1 MPEPAARRSMGAFRF
16 GFLYIGSFCG
26 MRGFLGVGAISCI
39 VSHERSEKPYVR
51 NNYCSTACA
60 HEWYGQHMKDT
71 VPVPPTTLER
81 VVANIGSVKSLLIHT
96 FIFAASFLMALLG
109 IVEWEIMLLVLTTLV
124 SLEAIYL
131 SLLIQITVNRHTQSL
146 KEVEEDIEEISEDIE
161 ELGEDMEDIQEDLE
175 EISEDIEEIQEDV
188 EELNEEDDE
197 PKEKPKGKKP
207 TKAETLEQLT
217 RDVQRVLADLE
228 ALKGTK

>member
-1 MPEPAARRSMGAFRF
+1 
-16 GFLYIGSFCG
+16 
-26 MRGFLGVGAISCI
+26 
-39 VSHERSEKPYVR
+39 
-51 NNYCSTACA
+51 
-60 HEWYGQHMKDT
+60 MKDA
-71 VPVPPTTLER
+71 PPIPPTGVER
-81 VVANIGSVKSLLIHT
+81 VVASIGSVQSLLIHT
-96 FIFAASFLMALLG
+96 VAFAASFLAALLG
-109 IVEWEIMLLVLTTLV
+109 LVEWEIMLLVLTTIV

-146 KEVEEDIEEISEDIE
+146 KDVEDEIDEISEDLE

-188 EELNEEDDE
+188 EELNEEEDDA

>member
-1 MPEPAARRSMGAFRF
+1 MSVPFPVLYRMQEEKKHTLGTTCARQC
-16 GFLYIGSFCG
+16 LYDSAT
-26 MRGFLGVGAISCI
+26 VSC
-39 VSHERSEKPYVR
+39 
-51 NNYCSTACA
+51 
-60 HEWYGQHMKDT
+60 MKDAI
-71 VPVPPTTLER
+71 PAPPTLFER
-81 VVANIGSVKSLLIHT
+81 IVASIGSVRSLVIHT
-96 FIFAASFLMALLG
+96 IVFSSSFLIALLG

-131 SLLIQITVNRHTQSL
+131 SLLIQITVNRHTKSL

-217 RDVQRVLADLE
+217 KDVQRVLADLE